1 MDTIQ
6 KFTMLLW
13 QDFINL
19 LHLFDGHSSDD
30 HIRKYSKEIR
40 ENGIISIG
48 NYLDESFCDQ
58 LRNEIEGFAAD
69 YSSGV
74 RYIPKGKCPDGYK
87 NKGDGC
93 YQVCKSCNY
102 SEKLIEKVLYS
113 EESKELLN
121 EDAFNYAVT
130 DVDWD
135 LNQNGELIE

>member
-1 MDTIQ
+1 MDYT
-6 KFTMLLW
+6 
-13 QDFINL
+13 
-19 LHLFDGHSSDD
+19 
-30 HIRKYSKEIR
+30 SKLQHDLDC
-40 ENGIISIG
+40 
-48 NYLDESFCDQ
+48 NYLDLSKDNASNIILGCINKPQ
-58 LRNEIEGFAAD
+58 TQQINNNKNVVEGFAAD

-74 RYIPKGKCPDGYK
+74 RYIPKGTCPDGYK

-135 LNQNGELIE
+135 LNQNGEPIE